1 MSNDWNGDDM
11 DLAAAR
17 RMIALTLGAS
27 LFSFLFILSYGYA
40 IHDPRPHQIRIDVLA
55 PATTIDTLRSELRTA
70 DPGGFDVRRSPDAP
84 TARRNV
90 EQGTAAGAL
99 IVGAGNADQIL
110 VASAGGVSLEQLI
123 TTVLTAQAHT
133 RGHAVQVVDVVALP
147 AGDHAGQSSFVFEI
161 GLLIPGVIGSVGFYL
176 LGRRARLWIRV
187 AAAAG
192 YAVLASALGVLVLDA
207 WLGALTGS
215 PWTLLATG
223 TLVAAAFVLTVAALH
238 ALLGLPGTGVAA
250 GVLLVFGNAAN
261 GSTVSIAM
269 LPEGYRQLAPWL
281 PNAAAVHAF
290 RADVYFHQHGMG
302 QPLLTLALWVG
313 AALIVIAVADTRHAL
328 RRRLEPTRHAQIH
341 STSILQQLRERRSA
355 PPQTAAAREPEPSN
369 AG

>member
-1 MSNDWNGDDM
+1 M
-11 DLAAAR
+11 DGATAR

-40 IHDPRPHQIRIDVLA
+40 IHAPRPHQVRIDVLA
-55 PATTIDTLRSELRTA
+55 PVATVDAVRSGLRTA
-70 DPGGFDVRRSPDAP
+70 EPGGFDVRPSPDAP
-84 TARRNV
+84 TARRDV

-99 IVGAGNADQIL
+99 IVTAGTTEQIL
-110 VASAGGVSLEQLI
+110 VASAGGVSLEQLV
-123 TTVLTAQAHT
+123 TSALSAQAHT
-133 RGHAVQVVDVVALP
+133 RNQAVRVVDVVPLP

-176 LGRRARLWIRV
+176 LGRRARLWVRV

-192 YAVLASALGVLVLDA
+192 YALLASALGVLVLDG

-215 PWTLLATG
+215 PWTLMATG

-238 ALLGLPGTGVAA
+238 AVFGLPGTAVAA
-250 GVLLVFGNAAN
+250 GVLLVFGNAVN
-261 GSTVSIAM
+261 GSTVPIAM
-269 LPEGYRQLAPWL
+269 LPAGYRQLAPWL

-302 QPLLTLALWVG
+302 QPLLALALWVS
-313 AALIVIAVADTRHAL
+313 AALIVIAIADSRHVV

-341 STSILQQLRERRSA
+341 STSILQQLRERRS
-355 PPQTAAAREPEPSN
+355 PSSRTAAVHERERSN
-369 AG
+369 VG